1 MIIKATKTLVRSNT
15 LSHRMRIFHNKKNDC
30 VNSYRNVVSPYLR
43 IDQRKNS
50 HGNELT

>member
-15 LSHRMRIFHNKKNDC
+15 LSPRMRIFHNQKMT